1 MNSSN
6 TRPGQAKTIRKF
18 RWLHRKFGA
27 ALFAFFFIIAV
38 TGLLLGWKKNSGG
51 LIQAPSYQGTT
62 DDLSK
67 WLTLDQLHKKANQ
80 VLRDSISADL
90 SSELDR
96 IDIRKEKGM
105 VKFIYLHH
113 FWEIQ
118 LDGADG
124 KVLSINQRRSDF
136 IEKIHDGS
144 IFDFYSN
151 SSSGQFKLF
160 YTSIMAGGLMVFT
173 ITGFWLWYG
182 PKRMRKNS

>member
-1 MNSSN
+1 
-6 TRPGQAKTIRKF
+6 
-18 RWLHRKFGA
+18 
-27 ALFAFFFIIAV
+27 
-38 TGLLLGWKKNSGG
+38 
-51 LIQAPSYQGTT
+51 
-62 DDLSK
+62 
-67 WLTLDQLHKKANQ
+67 
-80 VLRDSISADL
+80 
-90 SSELDR
+90 
-96 IDIRKEKGM
+96 M